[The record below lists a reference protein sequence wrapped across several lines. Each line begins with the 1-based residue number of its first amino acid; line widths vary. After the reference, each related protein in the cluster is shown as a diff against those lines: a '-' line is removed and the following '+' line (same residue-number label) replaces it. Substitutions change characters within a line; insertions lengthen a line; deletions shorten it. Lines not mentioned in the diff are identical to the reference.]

1 MAAFQ
6 TNEVQPKAHGFRT
19 HGSGPVLDGLQE
31 QGTLVVQESRSMSN
45 AEPNSPRKHAYT
57 EPDVPQLPEPTFAER
72 VRTLVFLNTI
82 ATLST
87 VSRKVL
93 GYPFGSLMPY
103 AIDAT
108 GRPIFLI
115 SSMAMHTQ
123 NLQADARTSLF
134 VGQAGDGD
142 PLGTARATLVGD
154 VLPIPDDEVSEAR
167 AIYLSR
173 YENSRSWV
181 DFKDFGFYRLQPLD
195 IYYVGGFGVMG
206 WVSVEDYL
214 SAKVDPLAEATPRIL
229 GHMNSDHVPA
239 MILLAR
245 VHAGLT
251 ATEATMTAV
260 DRFGFHLRLKTEEGM
275 KGTRI
280 NFLREVQ
287 SADETRKVLV
297 EMVRAA
303 ETKE

>member
-1 MAAFQ
+1 
-6 TNEVQPKAHGFRT
+6 
-19 HGSGPVLDGLQE
+19 
-31 QGTLVVQESRSMSN
+31 MST
-45 AEPNSPRKHAYT
+45 AETDPSRKHAFT
-57 EPDVPQLPEPTFAER
+57 DAGAAQLPEPTYAER
-72 VRTLVFLNTI
+72 VRTLVSLCTI

-87 VSRKVL
+87 VSRKRPA
-93 GYPFGSLMPY
+93 YPFGSLMPY
-103 AIDAT
+103 SIDET

-115 SSMAMHTQ
+115 SNMAMHTR
-123 NLQADARTSLF
+123 NIQADPRASLF

-154 VLPIPDDEVSEAR
+154 VLPVPEDEVGEAR
-167 AIYLSR
+167 QRYLSR

-206 WVSVEDYL
+206 WVTAEDYR
-214 SAKVDPLAEATPRIL
+214 SAKVDPLADAAPRIL

-239 MILLAR
+239 MILLAK
-245 VHAGLT
+245 VYSGLD
-251 ATEATMTAV
+251 ATEAAMTAV
-260 DRFGFHLRLKTEEGM
+260 DRLGFHLRLKTNDGM

-287 SADETRKVLV
+287 DSDEARKVLV
-297 EMVRAA
+297 DMVRAA
-303 ETKE
+303 EPKA

>member
-1 MAAFQ
+1 
-6 TNEVQPKAHGFRT
+6 
-19 HGSGPVLDGLQE
+19 
-31 QGTLVVQESRSMSN
+31 MST
-45 AEPNSPRKHAYT
+45 AEMNSRKHAYT
-57 EPDVPQLPEPTFAER
+57 DEGIPHLPEPTYAER
-72 VRTLVFLNTI
+72 VRTLVSLCTI

-87 VSRKVL
+87 VSRKRP

-103 AIDAT
+103 AMDAT
-108 GRPIFLI
+108 GRPVFLI
-115 SSMAMHTQ
+115 SNMAMHTQ
-123 NLQADARTSLF
+123 NVQADQRASLF
-134 VGQAGDGD
+134 LSQGGDGD

-154 VLPIPDDEVSEAR
+154 VLSVPEDEVGEAR
-167 AIYLSR
+167 QRYLLR

-206 WVSVEDYL
+206 WVNTEEYQ
-214 SAKVDPLAEATPRIL
+214 SAKIDPLAEVASNIL
-229 GHMNSDHVPA
+229 EHMNSDHTPA
-239 MILLAR
+239 MIQLAR
-245 VHAGLT
+245 VHAGFD

-260 DRFGFHLRLKTEEGM
+260 DRLGFHLRLKTDDGM

-287 SADETRKVLV
+287 NSDEARKVLV

-303 ETKE
+303 ESKA